1 MIVGL
6 HNFVDAIGRYT
17 KEMFSSDGGLSIV
30 MMNGLLLIPVA
41 MAAFFYPIIALEL
54 LVATVALSVI
64 GMVLMR
70 AYHRGR
76 LPLPHRRTK
85 I

>member
-6 HNFVDAIGRYT
+6 HNFVDAVGRF
-17 KEMFSSDGGLSIV
+17 KDEAFSTDGGLSIL
-30 MMNGLLLIPVA
+30 MMDGLLLIPVM

-54 LVATVALSVI
+54 FLAVAALSVI

-76 LPLPHRRTK
+76 LHLPHRRTK
-85 I
+85 V